1 MSKNILVVGTGTIGE
16 PLIGLLAEHK
26 PALGIDNVYFFK
38 RTPLSEEKGKVEALQ
53 RKGAE
58 LVTKKDTIAAFKEL
72 GFDAGNVENAYED
85 SQVIID
91 CTPSGNT
98 NWDDVYS
105 KLDPTKRFMA
115 QGSEHGF
122 GSFFAWGIN
131 NDALTRDENKYL
143 IASCNTH
150 NMASIVKTFALDA
163 GRTLTQGKFVCLRRA
178 NDVSQNDSFAPSPTI
193 TKHDNQEFGT
203 HHARDV
209 YELFDQEG
217 TKLDLF
223 SSAIK
228 LPTQYMHTLWFNL
241 SFEDNTE
248 LTTVMNELANS
259 EHLMSTE
266 KLSSN
271 KVFSFGRDHGY
282 HGRLLS
288 HGIVAVDSLHVK
300 DNQLTGYCFTPQDG
314 NALLSSVAASVN
326 YFYEDT
332 WIEKMSVFNKYIFKN
347 I

>member
-1 MSKNILVVGTGTIGE
+1 MNKNILVVGTGTIGE

-26 PALGIDNVYFFK
+26 EALGIDNVTFFK
-38 RTPLSEEKGKVEALQ
+38 RTPLTDERGKVEALI
-53 RKGAE
+53 RKGAKLATTSE
-58 LVTKKDTIAAFKEL
+58 AKKPFESM
-72 GFDAGNVENAYED
+72 GFNVEDVENSYEEN
-85 SQVIID
+85 QVIID
-91 CTPSGNT
+91 CTPSGNK
-98 NWDDVYS
+98 NWEDIYS
-105 KLDPTKRFMA
+105 KLNGEKRFMA
-115 QGSEHGF
+115 QGSEHEF
-122 GSFFAWGIN
+122 GPFFAWGIN
-131 NDALTRDENKYL
+131 NDSLNQDQNKYL

-150 NMASIVKTFALDA
+150 NIASIVKTFALDRSRELNE
-163 GRTLTQGKFVCLRRA
+163 GRFVCLRRA
-178 NDVSQNDSFAPSPTI
+178 NDVSQNDSFSPSPTI

-209 YELFDQEG
+209 FELFQQEG
-217 TKLDLF
+217 ENLNLF

-241 SFEDNTE
+241 SFTE
-248 LTTVMNELANS
+248 NIDLADILDELISS
-259 EHLMSTE
+259 EFLMSTE

-288 HGIVAVDSLHVK
+288 HGIIAKDSLHVK
-300 DNQLTGYCFTPQDG
+300 DNNLTGYCFTPQDG

-326 YFYEDT
+326 YFYEDS
-332 WIEKMSVFNKYIFKN
+332 WIDRMNIFNKYIFKN